1 MKIIYNCQTLELKWT
16 DTEALVHYLN
26 YQAIPLPTRSDN
38 PLLRRLQTGVYLD
51 RFGMFHIQDFVNKT
65 WPLVARQGAKK
76 ILSVGSGVAIYE
88 LFLAQY
94 LKDAHITLVDR
105 SAWTAEFPMT
115 KERYCSNE
123 HGHYN
128 SWTVTEDAIAA
139 SGMDRQGFTLMTP
152 EEEWPQDLDLVVSKG
167 AWCWCFP
174 MDTYWIQLKSSLRV
188 GGQLLLEIPYTNLDY
203 VDRISQEL
211 GCEAVELAR
220 YHISGYP
227 FANHVKFQTVNSDG
241 YYGAAYLWT
250 RSI

>member
-1 MKIIYNCQTLELKWT
+1 MKVTYLAQALDLKWT
-16 DTEALVHYLN
+16 NWEELVHCLSYQYLPITLTN
-26 YQAIPLPTRSDN
+26 DAM
-38 PLLRRLQTGVYLD
+38 LRRLQIGAYLAEVA
-51 RFGMFHIQDFVNKT
+51 RSVESSINMT

-105 SAWTAEFPMT
+105 SEWTAEFPMT

-128 SWTVTEDAIAA
+128 SWAVTEDAIAT
-139 SGMDRQGFTLMTP
+139 SCMDKEQFTLMTP
-152 EEEWPQDLDLVVSKG
+152 EEEWPQDLDLVLSKG

-174 MDTYWIQLKSSLRV
+174 MDTYWLQLMSSLRV
-188 GGQLLLEIPYTNLDY
+188 GGQLLLEIPHTNLDY
-203 VDRISQEL
+203 VDRISLEL
-211 GCEAVELAR
+211 GCKAVRIAE
-220 YHISGYP
+220 YPISGYP
-227 FANHVKFQTVNSDG
+227 FAEHRDFFTVDSGGNYCG
-241 YYGAAYLWT
+241 VYLWT

>member
-1 MKIIYNCQTLELKWT
+1 MKVKYQGQTLELKWT
-16 DTEALVHYLN
+16 NTEELLNCLN
-26 YQAIPLPTRSDN
+26 YQTVPVPTRSDN
-38 PLLRRLQTGVYLD
+38 PLMRRLQTGVYLD
-51 RFGMFHIQDFVNKT
+51 RLGMFHMQFFIDMT

-105 SAWTAEFPMT
+105 SEWTAEFPMS

-128 SWTVTEDAIAA
+128 SWSVTEDAIKT
-139 SGMDRQGFTLMTP
+139 SGMDKEQFTLMTP
-152 EEEWPQDLDLVVSKG
+152 EEEWPKDLDLVLSKG

-174 MDTYWIQLKSSLRV
+174 MDTYWDKLKRSLRV
-188 GGQLLLEIPYTNLDY
+188 GGQLLLEIPHTNFDY
-203 VDRISQEL
+203 VDRISLEL
-211 GCEAVELAR
+211 GCEAVRLAE

-227 FANHVKFQTVNSDG
+227 FENHKQFQTVNSEG